1 MAVKMTKESKHFLEK
16 YLPDNLD
23 DEATVV
29 LDKLYDLID
38 DKGFA
43 PPKYHEYNDFG
54 REAQKV
60 YDDIYW
66 SNKNS

>member
-1 MAVKMTKESKHFLEK
+1 MAVKMTKESKRFLEK

-23 DEATVV
+23 DEAMVV